1 VSNHPLGLLIMVAT
15 MAATIV
21 EAKVRKASKATKDL
35 ASKEL
40 VTKLPLFEPPTLK
53 DLPPEK

>member
-1 VSNHPLGLLIMVAT
+1 MVAT
-15 MAATIV
+15 MTATIV
-21 EAKVRKASKATKDL
+21 EAKARKASKATKDL